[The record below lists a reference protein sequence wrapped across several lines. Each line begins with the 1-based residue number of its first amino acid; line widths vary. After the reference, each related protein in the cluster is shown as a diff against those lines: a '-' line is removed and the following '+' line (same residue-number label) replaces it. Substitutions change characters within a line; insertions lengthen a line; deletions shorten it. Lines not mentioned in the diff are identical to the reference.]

1 MASVNITG
9 RSAGV
14 PTITLPSATWAFKV
28 ESHHGSIDKADPA
41 CAPTRGSN
49 ERRFALMLR
58 SVAAPAL
65 RRVSKHGALA
75 ARSGPTSSFE
85 TRARK
90 SMRAPQD
97 EVGTKTV
104 PSVAD
109 EVIE

>member
-1 MASVNITG
+1 MG
-9 RSAGV
+9 R
-14 PTITLPSATWAFKV
+14 
-28 ESHHGSIDKADPA
+28 
-41 CAPTRGSN
+41 
-49 ERRFALMLR
+49 LR
-58 SVAAPAL
+58 L
-65 RRVSKHGALA
+65 GR
-75 ARSGPTSSFE
+75 PTSSFE